1 MRVGVF
7 GLGRMGVRRAELL
20 ARHAAVDEL
29 LVSNRDEARGREV
42 AAALDAEWLPVAE
55 ALDARLDAAVVA
67 TATATHGEL
76 VARLVGRGL
85 PVLCEKPLAVTVSES
100 RRLADLVGDAGVP
113 VQMGFQRRHDPGYR
127 AAHDAI
133 TSGALGTLYSLRLAA
148 HDADPSP
155 EHYIPTSGGIFRDMH
170 VHDFDLVRWL
180 TGEEVVQV
188 FATGSVR
195 HWQRFARHDDV
206 DTTAVVLNTASGIPV
221 AVTGARHDP
230 LGYDSRAELFG
241 SEDSLTVGLTRHS
254 PLRAVE
260 GGEPEPPTPIGFLD
274 RFEAAFSAET
284 DAFLDVARGRVPNP
298 CVPEDAVQALRIAE
312 ACDRSCREGRAVAL
326 EEIDG

>member
-20 ARHAAVDEL
+20 AEHAAVDAL
-29 LVSNRDEARGREV
+29 IVANRDETRGRET
-42 AAALDAEWLPVAE
+42 ARALGAEWMPPADALAAE
-55 ALDARLDAAVVA
+55 LDAAVVA
-67 TATATHGEL
+67 TATATHGDFVERL
-76 VARLVGRGL
+76 VARGV
-85 PVLCEKPLAVTVSES
+85 PVLCEKPLAVTVAES
-100 RRLADLVGDAGVP
+100 RRLAKLIGDSGVP
-113 VQMGFQRRHDPGYR
+113 VQIGFQRRHDPGYR
-127 AAHDAI
+127 AARDAVA
-133 TSGALGTLYSLRLAA
+133 SGALGTLYSMRLAA

-155 EHYIPTSGGIFRDMH
+155 EDYIPTSGGIFRDMH

-195 HWQRFARHDDV
+195 HWERFARHDDV
-206 DTTAVVLNTASGIPV
+206 DTTAIVLRTESGIPI

-241 SEDSLTVGLTRHS
+241 SEDSLTVGLTPHS

-260 GGEPEPPTPIGFLD
+260 GAAPEAPTPTGFLD
-274 RFEAAFSAET
+274 RFDDAFRAET
-284 DAFLDVARGRVPNP
+284 DVFLDVARGRTDNP
-298 CVPEDAVQALRIAE
+298 CRPSDALHALRIAE
-312 ACDRSCREGRAVAL
+312 ACDVSRREGRAVAL
-326 EEIDG
+326 AEIAA

>member
-1 MRVGVF
+1 VRVAVF

-20 ARHAAVDEL
+20 AEHDAVDAL
-29 LVSNRDEARGREV
+29 IVANRDEARGRES
-42 AAALDAEWLPVAE
+42 ARALGAEWMPLPDALEAE
-55 ALDARLDAAVVA
+55 LDAAVVA
-67 TATATHGEL
+67 TATATHGDFVERL
-76 VARLVGRGL
+76 VARGV
-85 PVLCEKPLAVTVSES
+85 PVLCEKPLAVTVAES
-100 RRLADLVGDAGVP
+100 RRLAELIGDNGVP

-127 AAHDAI
+127 AAREALA
-133 TSGALGTLYSLRLAA
+133 SGAIGTLYSMRLAA

-155 EHYIPTSGGIFRDMH
+155 EDYIPTSGGIFRDMH

-195 HWQRFARHDDV
+195 RWERFARHDDV
-206 DTTAVVLNTASGIPV
+206 DTTAIVLRTESGVPI

-241 SEDSLTVGLTRHS
+241 SEDSLTVGLTPHS

-260 GGEPEPPTPIGFLD
+260 GAAPEAPTPKGFLD
-274 RFEAAFSAET
+274 RFDDAFRAET
-284 DAFLDVARGRVPNP
+284 DVFLDVARSRMDNP
-298 CVPEDAVQALRIAE
+298 CVPSDALHALRIAE
-312 ACDRSCREGRAVAL
+312 ACDVSRREGRAVAL
-326 EEIDG
+326 TEIEA